1 MASLCRGKF
10 AFAKKN
16 KGEQTEIKMNNDAC
30 IISIKAEILS
40 NWVSQKSKNIIKLA
54 TERLF

>member
-1 MASLCRGKF
+1 MSWKVCF
-10 AFAKKN
+10 YQKN

-40 NWVSQKSKNIIKLA
+40 NLGIPKIEKYY
-54 TERLF
+54 